1 LLRHVS
7 AVYAERI
14 REAHFEHDP
23 QQERIARHFDRLID
37 ELNGYRLEHRSN
49 AFSWLFGH
57 RRNAPS
63 PRGIYLWGKVGRGKT
78 MLMDLFFEAVAVD
91 RKRRVHF
98 HGFMADVH
106 ARIHAWRLRKREGLE
121 KGDDPIAPVAAQISS
136 EAWLL
141 CFDEFS
147 VTDIADAMIL
157 GRLFQALFAAGVV
170 VVVTSNV
177 EPSRLYE
184 GGLNRALFLPFIGMI
199 AERLEVLELDSRTDF
214 RLEKLSGAPVYYT
227 PLGREADAGLDRAF
241 LALTG
246 LKRGERLV
254 LPVLG
259 RELVV
264 PQAVSNTARFE
275 FAVLCE
281 AALGSP
287 DYLAVAEN
295 FHTVF
300 IDGIPIFKE
309 HQRNEAKRFIN
320 LIDTLYDQKVKL
332 VVSAAAEPDDL
343 GVHLEGR
350 EAFEFERT
358 ASRLI
363 EMRSSDYLALP
374 HGPTTLSGDTGGL
387 VET

>member
-1 LLRHVS
+1 MLRHVS
-7 AVYAERI
+7 AIYAERI
-14 REAHFEHDP
+14 AEAHFEHDP

-37 ELNGYRLEHRSN
+37 ELNGYGLERRSS
-49 AFSWLFGH
+49 AFNWLFG
-57 RRNAPS
+57 RRRHAPS
-63 PRGIYLWGKVGRGKT
+63 PRGVYLWGKVGRGKT
-78 MLMDLFFEAVAVD
+78 MLMDLFFEAAVID

-98 HGFMADVH
+98 HGFIADVH
-106 ARIHAWRLRKREGLE
+106 ARIHKWRQRKREGLE

-199 AERLEVLELDSRTDF
+199 SERLEILELDSRTDF

-227 PLGREADAGLDRAF
+227 PLGPQADAGLDRAF

-246 LKRGERLV
+246 KERGNRMIV
-254 LPVLG
+254 PVLG

-264 PQAVSNTARFE
+264 PQSAAHTARFD
-275 FAVLCE
+275 FGDLCV
-281 AALGSP
+281 AALGSA

-300 IDGIPIFKE
+300 IDDIPVFQV

-343 GVHLEGR
+343 GVHLDGR

-363 EMRSSDYLALP
+363 EMRSSDYLGLP
-374 HGPTTLSGDTGGL
+374 HGPTAMSGDMGGL

>member
-1 LLRHVS
+1 MLRHVS
-7 AVYAERI
+7 AIYADRI
-14 REAHFEHDP
+14 REAHFERDP
-23 QQERIARHFDRLID
+23 QQEQIARRFDRLID
-37 ELNGYRLEHRSN
+37 DLSGYRLDRRSSR
-49 AFSWLFGH
+49 FGWLFGQ
-57 RRNAPS
+57 RRQAPS

-78 MLMDLFFEAVAVD
+78 MLMDLFFEAAEVD

-106 ARIHAWRLRKREGLE
+106 ARIHAWRQRKREGLE
-121 KGDDPIAPVAAQISS
+121 RGDDPIAPVAEQISS

-147 VTDIADAMIL
+147 VNDIADAMIL

-170 VVVTSNV
+170 VVATSNV

-199 AERLEVLELDSRTDF
+199 TDRMEILELDSRTDF
-214 RLEKLSGAPVYYT
+214 RLEKLSGAPVYYS
-227 PLGREADAGLDRAF
+227 PLGPAADAGLDRAF

-246 LKRGERLV
+246 RQRGERLT
-254 LPVLG
+254 LPLLG
-259 RELVV
+259 RELAV
-264 PQAVSNTARFE
+264 PQAASHTARFA
-275 FAVLCE
+275 FADLCE

-295 FHTVF
+295 FQTVF
-300 IDGIPIFKE
+300 IDGIPVFQV

-332 VVSAAAEPDDL
+332 VVSAAAEPDKL
-343 GVHLEGR
+343 GVDLEGR

-363 EMRSSDYLALP
+363 EMRSTDYLALP
-374 HGPTTLSGDTGGL
+374 HGQTAPSGDTGGL